1 MYQNRSEGHCC
12 KYTDVHIWSMGLQ
25 RVGHN
30 WVTNT
35 YIWLVKISIS
45 GVIKTNWN
53 ASEAA
58 GAKEGQ
64 RWSNS
69 TLQLQI
75 KKAILSQFDTY
86 N

>member
-1 MYQNRSEGHCC
+1 MIHGIAESQTQLRDY
-12 KYTDVHIWSMGLQ
+12 
-25 RVGHN
+25 
-30 WVTNT
+30 T

-45 GVIKTNWN
+45 GVIKTSWN

-58 GAKEGQ
+58 GAKEG
-64 RWSNS
+64 WSNS